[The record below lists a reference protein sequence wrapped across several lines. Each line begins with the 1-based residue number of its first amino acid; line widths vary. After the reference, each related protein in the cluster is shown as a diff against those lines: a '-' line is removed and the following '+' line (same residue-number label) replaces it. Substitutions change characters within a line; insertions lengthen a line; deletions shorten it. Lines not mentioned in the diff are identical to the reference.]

1 MPTKQIVVAAA
12 IAALAMIAGSPASAE
27 TIAVGRT
34 ISARLKTFDRGTAWK
49 PVEQIQLNFPTF
61 HPQGMVKIG
70 DVFYIT
76 AVEITK
82 PTTKY
87 DQPKDGYDRDTG
99 EGKGHLFK
107 VDLKGNLL
115 EDLALGE
122 GSIYHPGGIDFDGT
136 SIFVPVAEYRP
147 NSAAIVYKVDPGTM
161 KAQEVFRYK
170 DHLGGVIHDTA
181 DKTLNA
187 VSWGS
192 RRFYAFKLDG
202 NGKVTNA
209 DVERQKLAQLNPSH
223 YIDYQDCKYLGESE
237 MLCGGL
243 NAYQVKKDG
252 PKFSLGG
259 LEIVNL
265 ASNEPVYQVPV
276 QLWAES
282 GLPMT
287 QNPFWIEPTEKGLKA
302 YFMPEDDKST
312 IYIYEAQGK

>member
-1 MPTKQIVVAAA
+1 MSAMRNTLA
-12 IAALAMIAGSPASAE
+12 IAITIFT
-27 TIAVGRT
+27 TIADSSANAEIIQAGRT
-34 ISARLKTFDRGTAWK
+34 ISERLKTFDRNTVWK
-49 PVEQIQLNFPTF
+49 PVEQITLNFPTF

-76 AVEITK
+76 SVEITK
-82 PTTKY
+82 PTIKY
-87 DQPKDGYDRDTG
+87 DQPRDGYDRDTG

-107 VDLKGNLL
+107 VDAKGNLL

-147 NSAAIVYKVDPGTM
+147 NSAAIIYKVDPKTM
-161 KAQEVFRYK
+161 KPQEVFRYK
-170 DHLGGVIHDTA
+170 DHLGGVIHDTEN
-181 DKTLNA
+181 KTLNA

-192 RRFYAFKLDG
+192 RRFYAFTFD
-202 NGKVTNA
+202 NAGKVTNA
-209 DVERQKLAQLNPSH
+209 DVERTKLAKLNPSH
-223 YIDYQDCKYLGESE
+223 YIDYQDCKYLGASE

-243 NAYQVKKDG
+243 TAYQTKKDG

-259 LEIVNL
+259 LEIINL
-265 ASNEPVYQVPV
+265 ASNQPVYQVPV
-276 QLWAES
+276 QLWTEA

-287 QNPFWIEPTEKGLKA
+287 QNPFWIEPADKGLKA

>member
-1 MPTKQIVVAAA
+1 MSAMRNTLTVAITVLTA
-12 IAALAMIAGSPASAE
+12 IAGSPALAE
-27 TIAVGRT
+27 TIHTGRT
-34 ISARLKTFDRGTAWK
+34 ISERLKTFDRSTAWK
-49 PVEQIQLNFPTF
+49 PVEQIVLKFPTF

-70 DVFYIT
+70 DNFYIT
-76 AVEITK
+76 SVEITK

-87 DQPKDGYDRDTG
+87 DQPRDGYDRDTG

-107 VDLKGNLL
+107 VDAKGNLL
-115 EDLALGE
+115 EDLVLGE
-122 GSIYHPGGIDFDGT
+122 ASIYHPGGIDFDGT

-147 NSAAIVYKVDPGTM
+147 NSAAIIYKVDPKTM

-170 DHLGGVIHDTA
+170 DHLGGVIHDTEN
-181 DKTLNA
+181 KTLNA

-192 RRFYAFKLDG
+192 RRFYTFKLDDKG
-202 NGKVTNA
+202 EVTNA
-209 DVERQKLAQLNPSH
+209 AEERTKLAKLNPSH
-223 YIDYQDCKYLGESE
+223 YIDYQDCKYLGASE

-243 NAYQVKKDG
+243 TAYQMKKDG

-265 ASNEPVYQVPV
+265 ASNQAVYQVPV
-276 QLWAES
+276 QLWTES

-287 QNPFWIEPTEKGLKA
+287 QNPFWIEPTDKGLKA

>member
-1 MPTKQIVVAAA
+1 MSAKQTVVAAA
-12 IAALAMIAGSPASAE
+12 IAALAMIAVSPASAE

-34 ISARLKTFDRGTAWK
+34 ISERLKTFDRSTVWK

-76 AVEITK
+76 SVEITK

-87 DQPKDGYDRDTG
+87 DQPRDGYDRDTG

-107 VDLKGNLL
+107 VDIKGNLL

-147 NSAAIVYKVDPGTM
+147 NSAAIIYKVDPGTM

-170 DHLGGVIHDTA
+170 DHLGGVIHDTK

-192 RRFYAFKLDG
+192 RRFYAFELDG
-202 NGKVTNA
+202 DGKVTNA
-209 DVERQKLAQLNPSH
+209 DVERQKLAKLNPSH
-223 YIDYQDCKYLGESE
+223 YIDYQDCKYLGDSE

-243 NAYQVKKDG
+243 TAYQVKKDG

-276 QLWAES
+276 QLWTES

-287 QNPFWIEPTEKGLKA
+287 QNPFWIEPAEKGLKA